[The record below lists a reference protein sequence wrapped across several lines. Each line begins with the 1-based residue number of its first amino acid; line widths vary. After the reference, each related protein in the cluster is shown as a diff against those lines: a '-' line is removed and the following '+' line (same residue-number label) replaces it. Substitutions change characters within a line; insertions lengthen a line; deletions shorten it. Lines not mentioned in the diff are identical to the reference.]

1 MRHNLSPQNFIMH
14 FNRSKGLA
22 MYNIEK
28 RVSLNGL
35 WSVHTSANSERVAIQ
50 RADLLK
56 QQQPSMLVRVVDER
70 GNLIYQA

>member
-1 MRHNLSPQNFIMH
+1 
-14 FNRSKGLA
+14 

-35 WSVHTSANSERVAIQ
+35 WSVHISANSERVAIQ
-50 RADLLK
+50 RAELLK
-56 QQQPSMLVRVVDER
+56 HQQPSMFVRVVDER

>member
-1 MRHNLSPQNFIMH
+1 
-14 FNRSKGLA
+14 